1 MPVLYERRAFLHMPN
16 HKIEDV
22 EGIGK
27 AIGAQLRE
35 AGIADTDTLLASA
48 KTPAQ
53 RKALAEASGVAETQ
67 ILKFANMVDLYR
79 VHGVGSE
86 FGELL
91 EAAGVDTVPELA
103 KRNPET
109 LAKRLAALNQEQDL
123 VRHVP
128 QASSVTRWVEHA
140 KTLSRM
146 IEY

>member
-1 MPVLYERRAFLHMPN
+1 MPN

-22 EGIGK
+22 EGIGPVL
-27 AIGAQLRE
+27 GAKFRE

-53 RKALAEASGVAETQ
+53 RQSLAEATGIPETR

>member
-1 MPVLYERRAFLHMPN
+1 MANY
-16 HKIEDV
+16 KIEDV
-22 EGIGK
+22 EGIGPV
-27 AIGAQLRE
+27 IGGKLRE
-35 AGIADTDTLLASA
+35 AGVADTDTLLTSA

-53 RKALAEASGVAETQ
+53 RKALAEASGVPETQ

-109 LAKRLAALNQEQDL
+109 LAKRLASLNQERDL

-140 KTLSRM
+140 KTLPRM
-146 IEY
+146 LEY

>member
-1 MPVLYERRAFLHMPN
+1 MPN

-53 RKALAEASGVAETQ
+53 RKALAEASGVDETQ

-103 KRNPET
+103 KR
-109 LAKRLAALNQEQDL
+109 LAALNQEQDL

>member
-1 MPVLYERRAFLHMPN
+1 MPN

-22 EGIGK
+22 EGIGPVL
-27 AIGAQLRE
+27 GAKFRE
-35 AGIADTDTLLASA
+35 AGVADTDTLLASA
-48 KTPAQ
+48 RTPAQ
-53 RKALAEASGVAETQ
+53 RQALAEATGVPETT

-109 LAKRLAALNQEQDL
+109 LAKRLAALNQEQDI

-128 QASSVTRWVEHA
+128 QAASVVRWVEHA
-140 KTLSRM
+140 KTLRPM
-146 IEY
+146 IE